1 MTQIQIPIPGRG
13 PASDVAVEV
22 PAESMAGPDP
32 AEGLAGSP
40 APDQWSASVREL
52 VERHGDGRVLP
63 AGQVVAELLDSHP
76 GYLDERIGAG
86 EIGGAGPART
96 AAEHAAMARVRWDAA
111 VSPVLTGRR
120 VIVALAMEADVGWL
134 LLQAGVIASL
144 VGQWR
149 PKVRTGPE
157 PDRVVWDLL
166 SDAGRAL
173 ADEQPLLAAAL
184 GAPAEWSVPAPAGAG
199 AVVWAP
205 SGDRLAFLAG
215 DVVYEAARGG
225 AARQVG
231 VPQGQVLSLGWGIG
245 GVVALCL
252 HDGTAELV
260 RVADGTR
267 LGAWASVRDG
277 VLSGDGASGWLLA
290 DDRLLRWISAGQPSG
305 KTLGPAAAPVA
316 VDRTGTH
323 ALVDW
328 EHKGVLLVDGLEGP
342 LPADPASP
350 VSGWP
355 TGGAQVVAAG
365 PRMGRP
371 CALVTLGRRL
381 AVASANTGGG
391 VVVEHQPFPP
401 VAWIATGP
409 EQVTALATDPA
420 GTALAVASGHRIE
433 VWPLLAARPS
443 VREVPGYDSDRVGL
457 DDAGIASAPVRD
469 LLDSDRDARA
479 LAALI
484 ASVQLKGPM
493 AIGLFGS
500 WGSGKS
506 FVLTRIRH
514 MLTEITTTGHAEG
527 YLDDLRVVRFN
538 AWQYAEVNLWASLVD
553 EVLSEIGP
561 VTQPQESPYV
571 QQAAKAASKAE
582 ENAQAKASEVARA
595 ENERR
600 RLTRG
605 RRLAWA
611 AAAAA
616 GVTAAGIIA
625 VAVLGASARLAAGY
639 GAAVALLSL
648 ASAAAAQVKR
658 VSAQGRELQEA
669 GQDVSAASTW
679 VARQLGS
686 GAVDDA
692 RKRVLTSRYDYEL
705 ALQEAGRLRQEA
717 SRVRELSVSPQLGSV
732 LQRMSALTEYRDQL
746 SLVARTRDR
755 FEEIDAAVTAARRR
769 RAEHP
774 EQAPREGEPGFER
787 VVVMIDDLDRCAPEK
802 VVTVLEAVHLL
813 FDFEMFVVVIAVD
826 TRWLDQSLR
835 IRYRQLL
842 GEAGAAPSDYMEKI
856 IQVPLHLSPLDEDMV
871 RGMISGLTGAKETDA
886 KPPPAPPVEPGAG
899 AGPNP
904 PVEPGAGTGPNPP
917 AAPAL
922 QRTATQPRPPRAP
935 LPAEVLRITQDEATT
950 MSAVAPLVGTT
961 PRTVKRYVNTYRLLK
976 ARARDPAVFD
986 EPVDGIADHEI
997 VAFLLAVVTGH
1008 PALAALLLP
1017 ALAAPPP
1024 GANLDTLLTGLT
1036 LRDNTPA
1043 LTDSHTRVRAWLT
1056 THPGHAGTAAS
1067 RFAEWAAEVARF
1079 SFTRAAALPTQTVRT
1094 DPVS

>member
-1 MTQIQIPIPGRG
+1 MTQIPGRV
-13 PASDVAVEV
+13 PASDIEVEYLSSSGSGV
-22 PAESMAGPDP
+22 DP
-32 AEGLAGSP
+32 AEDPAGS
-40 APDQWSASVREL
+40 AATEQWSASVREL
-52 VERHGDGRVLP
+52 VQRHGSGRQLP

-76 GYLDERIGAG
+76 NYLDGRIGAG
-86 EIGGAGPART
+86 EISDAGPERT
-96 AAEHAAMARVRWDAA
+96 AAGHVAAARTRWDAA
-111 VSPVLTGRR
+111 ISPVLTGRR
-120 VIVALAMEADVGWL
+120 VIIALAMDPGVGWP

-144 VGQWR
+144 VGQWQPR
-149 PKVRTGPE
+149 VRTGKE
-157 PDRVVWDLL
+157 ADLVVWDLL

-184 GAPAEWSVPAPAGAG
+184 GAPAEWSVPTPAGAG

-215 DVVYEAARGG
+215 GVVYEAARGG

-231 VPQGQVLSLGWGIG
+231 VPQGQVLSLGWGLS

-252 HDGTAELV
+252 QDGTAELI

-267 LGAWASVRDG
+267 LGTWASVREG
-277 VLSGDGASGWLLA
+277 VLSGDGASAWLLA
-290 DDRLLRWISAGQPSG
+290 DDSLLRWIPADQPSG
-305 KTLGPAAAPVA
+305 KPLGPAAAPVA
-316 VDRTGTH
+316 VDRAGTH

-328 EHKGVLLVDGLEGP
+328 EHNGVLLVDGLDGL
-342 LPADPASP
+342 LPPDPAGL
-350 VSGWP
+350 VSSWP
-355 TGGAQVVAAG
+355 PSGAQVVAAG
-365 PRMGRP
+365 PRMDRP

-381 AVASANTGGG
+381 AVASAEPGGG
-391 VVVEHQPFPP
+391 VAVGHQPFPP
-401 VAWIATGP
+401 VARIATGP
-409 EQVTALATDPA
+409 EQVTALVADSA
-420 GTALAVASGHRIE
+420 GTSVAVASAHRIE
-433 VWPLLAARPS
+433 VWPLFSARPS
-443 VREVPGYDSDRVGL
+443 VREVPGYDSDQVGR
-457 DDAGIASAPVRD
+457 DDAGTASAPLRD
-469 LLDSDRDARA
+469 LLDADRDARA

-484 ASVQLKGPM
+484 ASVQLKAPL
-493 AIGLFGS
+493 AIGLFGA

-506 FVLTRIRH
+506 FVLSRIRRI
-514 MLTEITTTGHAEG
+514 LAEITASGHAEG
-527 YLDDLRVVRFN
+527 YLDDVRVVRFN

-561 VTQPQESPYV
+561 VTPPQESPHV
-571 QQAAKAASKAE
+571 QQADEAASEAQDYVKEKAE
-582 ENAQAKASEVARA
+582 EVARA
-595 ENERR
+595 EDERR

-616 GVTAAGIIA
+616 GVIAAGIIA

-639 GAAVALLSL
+639 GAAVALLTL

-658 VSAQGRELQEA
+658 VTAQGHEIREA
-669 GQDVSAASTW
+669 GQDLNAASAW
-679 VARQLGS
+679 VARQVGS
-686 GAVDDA
+686 GAVDGA
-692 RKRVLTSRYDYEL
+692 RQKVLTSRYDYEL

-717 SRVRELSVSPQLGSV
+717 SRVRELSVSPRLGSV

-774 EQAPREGEPGFER
+774 KQSPPQHEPEFER

-842 GEAGAAPSDYMEKI
+842 GETGAAPSDYLEKI
-856 IQVPLHLSPLDEDMV
+856 IQVPLHLMPLDEDLV
-871 RGMISGLTGAKETDA
+871 RGMISGLAGVSEVDA
-886 KPPPAPPVEPGAG
+886 SPLPEPVKPDSTHT
-899 AGPNP
+899 NP
-904 PVEPGAGTGPNPP
+904 DPP

-922 QRTATQPRPPRAP
+922 QRRASQPRPPKAP
-935 LPAEVLRITQDEATT
+935 LPAEVLRITQEEATT

-976 ARARDPAVFD
+976 ARAQDPALFD
-986 EPVDGIADHEI
+986 EPVGGIADHEI

-1017 ALAAPPP
+1017 ALASPPP
-1024 GANLDTLLTGLT
+1024 GATLDTVLTGLAAP
-1036 LRDNTPA
+1036 DNTDA
-1043 LTDSHTRVRAWLT
+1043 LTHSGTCVRAWVT
-1056 THPGHAGTAAS
+1056 NHPRYAATAAS

-1079 SFTRAAALPTQTVRT
+1079 SFTPATAFSHTVW
-1094 DPVS
+1094 SN